1 MKVSTEIDNN
11 FGYEKITQLV
21 DNIPLNTPHWY
32 LNTFHFGF
40 MKIKKTLVT
49 EHLIWNVFLCKLEDQ
64 QYQKWD
70 NSARLFEVLMLKEIF
85 VIILQRIFDKKYNI
99 QNVGSKHY
107 EIVIKYIIL
116 YDYVYCIFNL
126 QDLVILFKTVL

>member
-1 MKVSTEIDNN
+1 MYS
-11 FGYEKITQLV
+11 F
-21 DNIPLNTPHWY
+21 
-32 LNTFHFGF
+32 
-40 MKIKKTLVT
+40 
-49 EHLIWNVFLCKLEDQ
+49 DQ

-70 NSARLFEVLMLKEIF
+70 NSVRLFEVLMLKEIF

-126 QDLVILFKTVL
+126 QDLVIWFKTVL